1 MGLLVTVIVVG
12 AGSSFY
18 IWYCQ
23 FGNDRAPDS
32 LAGYSFAI
40 AGTLCTALA
49 TTLYAIRRRSQKLT
63 MGQLNAA
70 LNWHVFFAVMG
81 IAFLLMHSFGNFHA
95 KTGTYAL
102 YGLIT
107 LIVSGCVGRVLDRFM
122 PWLIAREVD
131 AMLTVQGDDRIEDI
145 SHSSTLIIQAKQ
157 QVAEIRK
164 GERAMQR
171 EQFYRYVIR
180 YWRGFHVGLALLTI
194 SLIIWHLIYVGELI
208 LNAFMRHGRM

>member
-12 AGSSFY
+12 AASTFY
-18 IWYCQ
+18 IWYYQ

-32 LAGYSFAI
+32 FVGYSFAV
-40 AGTLCTALA
+40 AGTLCTTLA
-49 TTLYAIRRRSQKLT
+49 TTLYALRRRSQKLT
-63 MGQLNAA
+63 MGQLNTA
-70 LNWHVFFAVMG
+70 LNWHIFLAVMA

-102 YGLIT
+102 YSLIA

-131 AMLTVQGDDRIEDI
+131 TMLTIQGDDRLEDI
-145 SHSSTLIIQAKQ
+145 SLILQAKQ
-157 QVAEIRK
+157 QMAEIRK
-164 GERAMQR
+164 GKRAMQR

-194 SLIIWHLIYVGELI
+194 GLIIWHLLYVGELM
-208 LNAFMRHGRM
+208 LNAFMHHGRM